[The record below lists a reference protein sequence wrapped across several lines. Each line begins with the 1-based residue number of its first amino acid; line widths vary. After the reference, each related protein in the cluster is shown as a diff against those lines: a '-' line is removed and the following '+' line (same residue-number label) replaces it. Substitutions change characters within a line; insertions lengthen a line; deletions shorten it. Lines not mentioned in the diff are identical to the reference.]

1 MREARGLPIAAY
13 IGMLVAIALAAA
25 FVATLAI
32 VIFLPPRPPDVMRA
46 DVVADNFQA
55 GYDHMVA
62 LNRPMNERGM
72 IWDVRNEEPDEDDE
86 SVAMSGTRIHLAE
99 AIDLRP
105 DQIRIQASNIVQ
117 SDTFVFRVAEL
128 EDWSEQSQQAV
139 EDAQAAAEEAQ
150 REHEQATERL
160 EAARE
165 RIRDLEQEQREAE
178 NERAHDRTVDRE
190 IARQMAREHA
200 MEISRER
207 ERERA
212 EARAEA
218 AAERQAAAAERLAMR
233 MEQRIQVEGGRV
245 IVHRRDGST
254 QSVEIHGPN
263 GEVQNIEVPNYD
275 VNVNVHTPY
284 VPPVAPPAP
293 VSPVTPAPYTPAT
306 PAAPEA
312 PPAARSAPT
321 PRAAPAPPMPPM
333 FAPAPEGAVLI
344 SGFQIGA
351 QLPDG
356 RWLVMR
362 QGRNWAELGWIA
374 RAAGIIGGTLLLL
387 SIMAVLFARYLTRP
401 IRSFSDAVQAVGVN
415 PQSEPV
421 AEEGPQELRGAAR
434 AVNTMQA
441 RLRALIADRTKTLAA
456 VAHDMRTPLMRLRL
470 AAENAP
476 PEQREKMAKEIG
488 EVEALVASF
497 IAFARDD
504 PAEEARV
511 RLDIAAL
518 LQSIA
523 DDHADNNR
531 SVTFEGDERLIIT
544 GQSLGLKRLFANL
557 VENALKYGNAA
568 RIKLRSEDGAVIV
581 DVEDNGPGIPQD
593 QRDTVFEPFVR
604 LNEEGTRGAGLGLA
618 AARSIA
624 RAHGGEIT
632 ILDAENGALLRV
644 TLPA

>member
-1 MREARGLPIAAY
+1 MRETRGIPIAAY
-13 IGMLVAIALAAA
+13 LGVLVAIALAAA

-55 GYDHMVA
+55 GYDHMIA

-72 IWDVRNEEPDEDDE
+72 VWDVRGNAPAEIDSP
-86 SVAMSGTRIHLAE
+86 AMAGTRIQLAE

-105 DQIRIQASNIVQ
+105 DQIRIQASNVVQ
-117 SDTFVFRVAEL
+117 SDTFVFRVAEM
-128 EDWSEQSQQAV
+128 EDWSDQSQQAA
-139 EDAQAAAEEAQ
+139 EDAWHAAEGAQ
-150 REHEQATERL
+150 RAHQEATERL
-160 EAARE
+160 QAAEE
-165 RIRDLEQEQREAE
+165 RIQDLEQDQEQESFDARQHAIEIGRE
-178 NERAHDRTVDRE
+178 RE
-190 IARQMAREHA
+190 IA
-200 MEISRER
+200 
-207 ERERA
+207 RA

-218 AAERQAAAAERLAMR
+218 MAERQAAAAERLAER
-233 MEQRIQVEGGRV
+233 LEQRVQIENGRV
-245 IVHRRDGST
+245 IIHRRDGQT
-254 QSVEIHGPN
+254 ESVEVHGPTMPDFDMPDV
-263 GEVQNIEVPNYD
+263 EVRVA
-275 VNVNVHTPY
+275 
-284 VPPVAPPAP
+284 PPVAVAR
-293 VSPVTPAPYTPAT
+293 
-306 PAAPEA
+306 PAAP
-312 PPAARSAPT
+312 SAPDT
-321 PRAAPAPPMPPM
+321 PEPRSGVTPPSPRAVPAPPTPPM
-333 FAPAPEGAVLI
+333 FAPAPAGVVLI
-344 SGFQIGA
+344 SGFEIGA

-387 SIMAVLFARYLTRP
+387 SILALLFARYLTRP
-401 IRSFSDAVQAVGVN
+401 IRSFSEAVQAVGVN

-421 AEEGPQELRGAAR
+421 VEEGPRELRGAAR

-470 AAENAP
+470 AAEHAAP
-476 PEQREKMAKEIG
+476 EHRERMAKEIG

-511 RLDIAAL
+511 RLDLSAL

-523 DDHADNNR
+523 DDHADQHR
-531 SVTFEGDERLIIT
+531 SVSFEGDERLVIT

-557 VENALKYGNAA
+557 VENALKYGEAA
-568 RIKLRSEDGAVIV
+568 RIKLRSEEGAVVI
-581 DVEDNGPGIPQD
+581 DVEDDGPGIPAAL
-593 QRDTVFEPFVR
+593 RETVFEPFVR

-624 RAHGGEIT
+624 RAHGGDIA
-632 ILDAENGALLRV
+632 ILDTEKGALLRV

>member
-1 MREARGLPIAAY
+1 MRESRGLPIAAY

-32 VIFLPPRPPDVMRA
+32 VIFLPPRPPDVMRT
-46 DVVADNFQA
+46 DTVAENFQA
-55 GYDHMVA
+55 GYDHMLA

-72 IWDVRNEEPDEDDE
+72 VWDVRADPPNEDE
-86 SVAMSGTRIHLAE
+86 SSTAMMPTQHQLAGALELDPDQVRIHAT
-99 AIDLRP
+99 
-105 DQIRIQASNIVQ
+105 NVVQ
-117 SDTFVFRVAEL
+117 SDTFVFRVAEM
-128 EDWSEQSQQAV
+128 EDWTEASAQAV
-139 EDAQAAAEEAQ
+139 EDAQAAAEEA
-150 REHEQATERL
+150 RRAHDEAIERL

-165 RIRDLEQEQREAE
+165 RISDLEEAQQET
-178 NERAHDRTVDRE
+178 N
-190 IARQMAREHA
+190 ARQHA
-200 MEISRER
+200 IELGRER
-207 ERERA
+207 ERARIEARA

-218 AAERQAAAAERLAMR
+218 LAERQAAAAERLAER
-233 MEQRIQVEGGRV
+233 LEERIRVEGGRV
-245 IVHRRDGST
+245 IIRRSNGQT
-254 QSVEIHGPN
+254 ETVEIHGPN
-263 GEVQNIEVPNYD
+263 GAVENFEVPNFA
-275 VNVNVHTPY
+275 PGA
-284 VPPVAPPAP
+284 PAPVAPPAP
-293 VSPVTPAPYTPAT
+293 VSPPAPVANVAPTPRVDAV
-306 PAAPEA
+306 APSER
-312 PPAARSAPT
+312 PAPT
-321 PRAAPAPPMPPM
+321 PRAAPALPAPPM
-333 FAPAPEGAVLI
+333 FAPAPEGVVLI
-344 SGFQIGA
+344 SGFEIGA

-362 QGRNWAELGWIA
+362 QGRNWAELGWIG

-387 SIMAVLFARYLTRP
+387 TILAALFARYLTRP

-415 PQSEPV
+415 PSSEPV
-421 AEEGPQELRGAAR
+421 VEEGPQELRGAAR

-476 PEQREKMAKEIG
+476 PEQRERMAKEIG

-523 DDHADNNR
+523 DDHADHRR

-557 VENALKYGNAA
+557 VENALKYGEAA
-568 RIKLRSEDGAVIV
+568 RIKLRAEEGAVIV
-581 DVEDNGPGIPQD
+581 DVEDDGPGIPAD
-593 QRDTVFEPFVR
+593 QRESVFEPFVR

-624 RAHGGEIT
+624 RAHGGDIT
-632 ILDAENGALLRV
+632 ILDAERGALIRV
-644 TLPA
+644 SLLV

>member
-1 MREARGLPIAAY
+1 MRETRGIPIAAY
-13 IGMLVAIALAAA
+13 LGVLVAIALAAA

-55 GYDHMVA
+55 GYDHMIA

-72 IWDVRNEEPDEDDE
+72 VWDVRGDAPAEIDSP
-86 SVAMSGTRIHLAE
+86 AMAGTRIQLAD

-105 DQIRIQASNIVQ
+105 DQIRIQASNVVQ
-117 SDTFVFRVAEL
+117 SDTFVFRVAEM
-128 EDWSEQSQQAV
+128 EDWTEQSQQAA
-139 EDAQAAAEEAQ
+139 EDAWRAAEEAQ
-150 REHEQATERL
+150 RAHE
-160 EAARE
+160 EAADRLQAAEE
-165 RIRDLEQEQREAE
+165 RIRDLENDQEAFDARQHAIEIGRE
-178 NERAHDRTVDRE
+178 RE
-190 IARQMAREHA
+190 IA
-200 MEISRER
+200 
-207 ERERA
+207 RA

-218 AAERQAAAAERLAMR
+218 MAERQAAAAERLAER
-233 MEQRIQVEGGRV
+233 LEQRVQIENGRV
-245 IVHRRDGST
+245 IIHRRDGQT
-254 QSVEIHGPN
+254 ETVEIHGPG
-263 GEVQNIEVPNYD
+263 GEAAQFEVPSYNFEMQAP
-275 VNVNVHTPY
+275 TAPT
-284 VPPVAPPAP
+284 PPVAPAAP
-293 VSPVTPAPYTPAT
+293 STAQATPPNSRVTPVTPAP
-306 PAAPEA
+306 
-312 PPAARSAPT
+312 
-321 PRAAPAPPMPPM
+321 RASPAPPMPPT
-333 FAPAPEGAVLI
+333 FAPAPAGVVLI
-344 SGFQIGA
+344 SGFEIGA

-387 SIMAVLFARYLTRP
+387 SILALLFARHLTRP
-401 IRSFSDAVQAVGVN
+401 IRSFSEAVQAVGVN

-421 AEEGPQELRGAAR
+421 VEEGPRELRGAAR

-470 AAENAP
+470 AAEHSAP
-476 PEQREKMAKEIG
+476 EHRERMAKEIG

-511 RLDIAAL
+511 RLDLSAL

-523 DDHADNNR
+523 DDHADQHR
-531 SVTFEGDERLIIT
+531 SVTFEGDERLVIT

-557 VENALKYGNAA
+557 VENALKYGEAA
-568 RIKLRSEDGAVIV
+568 RIKLRSKEGAVVI
-581 DVEDNGPGIPQD
+581 DVEDDGPGIPEA
-593 QRDTVFEPFVR
+593 QRETVFEPFVR

-624 RAHGGEIT
+624 RAHGGDIA
-632 ILDAENGALLRV
+632 ILDTEKGALLRV
-644 TLPA
+644 TLPG